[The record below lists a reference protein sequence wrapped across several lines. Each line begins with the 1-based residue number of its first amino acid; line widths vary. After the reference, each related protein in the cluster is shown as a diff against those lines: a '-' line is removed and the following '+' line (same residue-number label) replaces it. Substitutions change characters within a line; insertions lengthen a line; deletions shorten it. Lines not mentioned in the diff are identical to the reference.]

1 MCCRL
6 SSYEVKAVVARKK
19 HTDYQNFTLF
29 MNNKE
34 YTVHVGAVGDQFFW
48 LGEEV
53 EAGFILTAES
63 TGILT
68 NSPLSA
74 LRSRMLYNILI
85 LTHLLT
91 NLLHRMT
98 QMH

>member
-34 YTVHVGAVGDQFFW
+34 YTVHVSAVGDEFGW
-48 LGEEV
+48 GKKWRLGSYLLQSLLV
-53 EAGFILTAES
+53 YL
-63 TGILT
+63 
-68 NSPLSA
+68 
-74 LRSRMLYNILI
+74 
-85 LTHLLT
+85 LTHQWVHLDPECCIT
-91 NLLHRMT
+91 Y
-98 QMH
+98 